1 MAAFLHK
8 LGVYSF
14 THKWR
19 IISTWLV
26 LLVVLGVLAITFIT
40 PTSSSISIPGTEAQ
54 KALDRA
60 NQLFPG
66 LGSGTGRVVLEAKDG
81 QTIGQLESEI
91 RRLSDNLAEVAGV
104 ERVVSP
110 LENPGAVS
118 ENNQIAYIQLQ
129 LEQSQGSIQPATIEA
144 ITNHVDQAR
153 SDTLRVEMGGDII
166 NQAPSQILG
175 IGEVGG
181 VVVALF
187 VLVLALGSLVAAGL
201 PIIIALVTVGV
212 SMAGLFSL
220 SQLIE
225 INATTPVLAVMLGLA
240 VGIDYSLFII
250 SKYRRLVI
258 EGMEPKQAAGRAVG
272 TAGNA
277 VIFAALTVVI
287 ALAAL
292 AIVQIPFMTTMGLA
306 GAATIALAAL
316 VAVSMVPALLGV
328 AGDRLFSKKARSRVA
343 HLEHDASTDESN
355 IWFRWGKLI
364 TRHPIKALLGSLVI
378 IAGLAWPIQHLELGL
393 PSDQYAGVETTQ
405 RQAYDLLS
413 EGFGEGFN
421 GPLLVVAEQL
431 PAVSE
436 AEYNKVQS
444 QLIEQAPMQPNG
456 PVSPE
461 AAEQM
466 KMQVEQYAK
475 LYQLSL
481 VADEIATLPGVQ
493 QAQAVQS
500 TDDGTKGLI
509 QVIPAQAP
517 SEQATIDLIENLRRP
532 ETQSQVSPEG
542 SISLAVTGA
551 TALQTDINQKLTQ
564 ALPVYISVV
573 IGLSLILLVIA
584 FRSILVPIKA
594 TLGFL
599 LSVLVMFGSLVA
611 VFQWGWFGIAEAPG
625 PIVSFIPIIAVGVLF
640 GLAMDYEFFLVSGM
654 HEAYGHSKDAKRAVV
669 LGFGQGAKVVTAA
682 CVIMVAVFAG
692 FITNHD
698 ATIQAIGFGLA
709 VGILVD
715 ALLVRMT
722 VVPAVMTLLGSR
734 AWWLPNW
741 LDKRLPHVSIEGED
755 QSKDTEQTSS
765 HGTNV

>member
-81 QTIGQLESEI
+81 QTIGQLEPEI

-461 AAEQM
+461 ATAQM
-466 KMQVEQYAK
+466 RMQVEQYAK

-481 VADEIATLPGVQ
+481 VANEIAALPGVQ

>member
-343 HLEHDASTDESN
+343 HLEHDASTDEST

-431 PAVSE
+431 PVVSE

-461 AAEQM
+461 ATAQM
-466 KMQVEQYAK
+466 RMQVEQYAK

-481 VADEIATLPGVQ
+481 VANEIAALPGVQ